1 MNNDRVYI
9 RDVRSSDKR
18 EVVALANAGTEVHQ
32 PWISPPLTPHMF
44 KSYLRRCHRDDHEG
58 FVVCLVRTEEIVG
71 VININNIVRGS
82 FLSASLGYYSSATHQ
97 GVGYMTEALQLVLR
111 FAFDE
116 LGLHR
121 IEANIQPNNHA
132 SRNLVQRCG
141 FTLEGESKDFL
152 FINGRWRD
160 HERWVRVDA
169 RKLLTR

>member
-1 MNNDRVYI
+1 MSNDRVYI

-18 EVVALANAGTEVHQ
+18 EVVALANAGAEFHQ
-32 PWISPPLTPHMF
+32 PWISPPLPPHMF
-44 KSYLRRCHRDDHEG
+44 TSYLRRCHRDDHEG

-97 GVGYMTEALQLVLR
+97 GVGYMTEALQLVLQ

-132 SRNLVQRCG
+132 SRNLVQRCE

-169 RKLLTR
+169 RKPLTR

>member
-1 MNNDRVYI
+1 
-9 RDVRSSDKR
+9 
-18 EVVALANAGTEVHQ
+18 
-32 PWISPPLTPHMF
+32 
-44 KSYLRRCHRDDHEG
+44 
-58 FVVCLVRTEEIVG
+58 
-71 VININNIVRGS
+71 
-82 FLSASLGYYSSATHQ
+82 
-97 GVGYMTEALQLVLR
+97 MTEALQLVLR

-152 FINGRWRD
+152 FISGRWRD

-169 RKLLTR
+169 RNSLTP

>member
-18 EVVALANAGTEVHQ
+18 EVVALANAGAEFHQ

-97 GVGYMTEALQLVLR
+97 GVGYMTEALQLVLQ

-141 FTLEGESKDFL
+141 FTLEGESEDFL

-169 RKLLTR
+169 RKPLTP